1 MEMDTV
7 ARVPEELE
15 VVWEGGSLVQKLDF
29 WRIPFCSK
37 RCRGMSHSKANC
49 FKRGNKEYVE
59 NRVEDDEGDIVNG
72 LNLLLPLDHNS
83 TCSFVSKF
91 ANNVAMLLKFL
102 LVDEILGFVSISD
115 ELY

>member
-1 MEMDTV
+1 MDTV

-37 RCRGMSHSKANC
+37 RCRGMSHSKVNC
-49 FKRGNKEYVE
+49 FKSGHKGYVE
-59 NRVEDDEGDIVNG
+59 NRVEYDEGDIVDG

-83 TCSFVSKF
+83 TSSFVSKF
-91 ANNVAMLLKFL
+91 ANNVPMLMKL
-102 LVDEILGFVSISD
+102 LLIDDILGFLSILD